1 MSNTILA
8 IDIGSMAIKAVIA
21 EIDEFNEIKVLGH
34 GIAKSQGVKKG
45 VITNIDLASKSIRKA
60 VNDARRI
67 AGNNISSAVVSISS
81 AYTKSTNS
89 IGIVNIPQKD
99 ITIKE
104 INRVME
110 TALYNADIPKEYD
123 VIHVLPYNFKVD
135 DQTNIE
141 DPYNM
146 NATRME
152 VETHIIIAQK
162 SSLSNLKKAIVSAG
176 LEIESIVLDSYA
188 SSIATLSE
196 DEKTLGV
203 TIIDMG
209 GQTSTL
215 SVFQGNTLRYNSFLP
230 VGSNHITN
238 DISIALHTPL
248 DVAEKVKRN
257 FGDLIE
263 VSDDILELPIIGDT
277 ENKNSI
283 PLKIVQK
290 VIVDRVEESLLILA
304 KFLDKSRMRDKIGAG
319 VVLTG
324 GMTRLKHMREFAQ
337 SIFPG
342 LSVRIGL
349 PHQLKGLFDE
359 LKGPE
364 SSTVIGLLLY
374 KAGKHTQ
381 YEIDNKKRLLHQKE
395 ENSEGLR
402 NIRLDNPGNTG
413 SSTPTY
419 EEEVLYTPKKESSS
433 ESNFVFTDLSGVE
446 SVKGDFLTKVKN
458 WIKQLF

>member
-1 MSNTILA
+1 VSNTILA
-8 IDIGSMAIKAVIA
+8 IDIGSMTIKAVIA
-21 EIDEFNEIKVLGH
+21 EIDEFNEIKILGH
-34 GIAKSQGVKKG
+34 GVAKSQGVKKG

-81 AYTKSTNS
+81 AYAKSTNS

-123 VIHVLPYNFKVD
+123 VLHVLPYNFKVD

-188 SSIATLSE
+188 SAIATLSE

-203 TIIDMG
+203 TVVDMG
-209 GQTSTL
+209 GQTSSL
-215 SVFQGNTLRYNSFLP
+215 SVFQGHTLRYNSFLP

-248 DVAEKVKRN
+248 DVAEKVKN
-257 FGDLIE
+257 GYGDLIE
-263 VSDDILELPIIGDT
+263 VTDDILELPIIGDT

-283 PLKIVQK
+283 PLKVVQN
-290 VIVDRVEESLLILA
+290 VIVARVEESLLILA
-304 KFLDKSRMRDKIGAG
+304 KYLDKSGMRDKIGAG
-319 VVLTG
+319 IVLTG
-324 GMTRLKHMREFAQ
+324 GMTKLKNMREFAQ

-374 KAGKHTQ
+374 KSGKNTQ

-395 ENSEGLR
+395 ENTDGLR
-402 NIRLDNPGNTG
+402 NIKLDKATTSNPANSGGYEYKTDEQTTN
-413 SSTPTY
+413 SSND
-419 EEEVLYTPKKESSS
+419 SG
-433 ESNFVFTDLSGVE
+433 FVFTDLGGVE
-446 SVKGDFLTKVKN
+446 VEKGDFIGKVKN

>member
-1 MSNTILA
+1 MSNKFLA
-8 IDIGSMAIKAVIA
+8 IDIGSMTVKAVIA

-34 GIAKSQGVKKG
+34 GFAKSQGVKKG
-45 VITNIDLASKSIRKA
+45 IITNIDLASKAIRKA

-81 AYTKSTNS
+81 AYAKSTNS

-110 TALYNADIPKEYD
+110 TALYNADIPKD
-123 VIHVLPYNFKVD
+123 FDILHVLPYNFKVD
-135 DQTNIE
+135 DQSNIE

-152 VETHIIIAQK
+152 VEAHIVIAQK

-176 LEIESIVLDSYA
+176 LEVESIVLDSYA

-196 DEKTLGV
+196 DEKVLGV
-203 TIIDMG
+203 SVIDIG
-209 GQTSTL
+209 GQTSSL
-215 SVFQGNTLRYNSFLP
+215 SIFKGNTLRYNRFLP

-248 DVAEKVKRN
+248 DIAENVKKGH
-257 FGDLIE
+257 GDLIE
-263 VSDDILELPIIGDT
+263 INEDILELPIIGDT

-283 PLKIVQK
+283 PLKIVQN
-290 VIVDRVEESLLILA
+290 VILARVEESLLILA
-304 KFLDKSRMRDKIGAG
+304 KYLDQSGLKNSIGAG
-319 VVLTG
+319 IVLTG
-324 GMTRLKHMREFAQ
+324 GMTKLKNIREFAQ

-342 LSVRIGL
+342 LSVRVGV

-364 SSTVIGLLLY
+364 CSTVIGLLLY
-374 KAGKHTQ
+374 KAGKNTQ

-395 ENSEGLR
+395 EHQQQDGLS
-402 NIRLDNPGNTG
+402 NIKLG
-413 SSTPTY
+413 SSTAS
-419 EEEVLYTPKKESSS
+419 SSS
-433 ESNFVFTDLSGVE
+433 ESNYKNEDLGTSTKSDSFIFTDLTGVE
-446 SVKGDFLTKVKN
+446 EGKGDFLAKVKN

>member
-21 EIDEFNEIKVLGH
+21 DIDEIGEIKVLGH
-34 GIAKSQGVKKG
+34 GVAPSQGVKKG
-45 VITNIDLASKSIRKA
+45 IITNIDLASKSIRHA

-67 AGNNISSAVVSISS
+67 AGNNISSAIVSISS

-89 IGIVNIPQKD
+89 IGIINISQKD

-123 VIHVLPYNFKVD
+123 VLHVLPYNFKVD

-146 NATRME
+146 NASRME

-162 SSLSNLKKAIVSAG
+162 SSLSNLKKAIISAG

-188 SSIATLSE
+188 SALSTMSK
-196 DEKTLGV
+196 DESVLGV
-203 TIIDMG
+203 AVIDMG
-209 GQTSTL
+209 GQTSSL
-215 SVFQGNTLRYNSFLP
+215 SIFKNNSLRYNNFIP

-248 DVAEKVKRN
+248 NIAESLKRN
-257 FGDLIE
+257 HGDLIE
-263 VSDDILELPIIGDT
+263 INDDVLELPIIGDE

-283 PLKIVQK
+283 PLKVVQN
-290 VIVDRVEESLLILA
+290 VIVSRVEETLLILA
-304 KFLDKSRMRDKIGAG
+304 KFLEKSGLKDSIGAG
-319 VVLTG
+319 LVLTG
-324 GMTRLKHMREFAQ
+324 GMTQLKGMREFAQ

-342 LSVRIGL
+342 YSVRIGV
-349 PHQLKGLFDE
+349 PVQLKGLFDN

-364 SSTVIGLLLY
+364 NATVIGLILY
-374 KAGKHTQ
+374 KAGQHTQ
-381 YEIDNKKRLLHQKE
+381 YEIDNKKRLLHHKE
-395 ENSEGLR
+395 ENYSLKKDFE
-402 NIRLDNPGNTG
+402 DTG
-413 SSTPTY
+413 FINEQIENDLIKTSN
-419 EEEVLYTPKKESSS
+419 ESR
-433 ESNFVFTDLSGVE
+433 SNAIEFTDLPGVE
-446 SVKGDFLTKVKN
+446 ESRGDFISRLKN

>member
-21 EIDEFNEIKVLGH
+21 DIDEIGDIKVLGH
-34 GIAKSQGVKKG
+34 GVAPSQGVKKG
-45 VITNIDLASKSIRKA
+45 IITNIDLASKSIRQA

-89 IGIVNIPQKD
+89 IGIINISQKD

-123 VIHVLPYNFKVD
+123 VLHVLPYNFKVD

-146 NATRME
+146 NASRME

-188 SSIATLSE
+188 SGLSTMSN
-196 DEKTLGV
+196 DESTLGV
-203 TIIDMG
+203 AVLDLG
-209 GQTSTL
+209 GQTSSL
-215 SVFQGNTLRYNSFLP
+215 SIFKNKSLRYNNFIP

-248 DVAEKVKRN
+248 NVAESLKRN
-257 FGDLIE
+257 HGNLIE
-263 VSDDILELPIIGDT
+263 ITDDILELPIIGD
-277 ENKNSI
+277 EDNKNSI
-283 PLKIVQK
+283 PLKVVQN
-290 VIVDRVEESLLILA
+290 VIISRVEETLLILA
-304 KFLDKSRMRDKIGAG
+304 KYLEKSGLKDNIGAG

-324 GMTRLKHMREFAQ
+324 GMTKLKGMRDFAQ
-337 SIFPG
+337 SVFPG
-342 LSVRIGL
+342 YSVRIGV
-349 PHQLKGLFDE
+349 PQQLKGLFDN

-364 SSTVIGLLLY
+364 NSTVIGLILY
-374 KAGKHTQ
+374 KAGAHTQ
-381 YEIDNKKRLLHQKE
+381 YEIDNKKRLLHHKE
-395 ENSEGLR
+395 EHNSLKKDFE
-402 NIRLDNPGNTG
+402 DTG
-413 SSTPTY
+413 FVS
-419 EEEVLYTPKKESSS
+419 EVADDDLIKSSS
-433 ESNFVFTDLSGVE
+433 GSDNSSGTIMFTDLPGVD
-446 SVKGDFLTKVKN
+446 SNRGDLLSKVKN

>member
-8 IDIGSMAIKAVIA
+8 IDIGSMSIKAVIA
-21 EIDEFNEIKVLGH
+21 DIDETGEIKVLGH
-34 GIAKSQGVKKG
+34 GVAKSEGVKKG
-45 VITNIDLASKSIRKA
+45 IITNIDIASKSIRKA

-67 AGNNISSAVVSISS
+67 AGNNISSAIVSISS

-89 IGIVNIPQKD
+89 IGIINISQKD

-123 VIHVLPYNFKVD
+123 VLHVLPFNFKVD

-146 NATRME
+146 NASRME

-176 LEIESIVLDSYA
+176 LDIESIVLDSYA
-188 SSIATLSE
+188 SALSTMSK
-196 DEKTLGV
+196 DESALGV
-203 TIIDMG
+203 AVVDMG
-209 GQTSTL
+209 GQTSSI
-215 SVFQGNTLRYNSFLP
+215 SVFKNQSLRYNNFIP

-248 DVAEKVKRN
+248 NIAENLKRN
-257 FGDLIE
+257 HGDLVEIN
-263 VSDDILELPIIGDT
+263 DDVLELPIIGDE

-283 PLKIVQK
+283 PLKVVQN
-290 VIVDRVEESLLILA
+290 VISSRVEETLLILA
-304 KFLDKSRMRDKIGAG
+304 KFLDKSGLKDNIGAG
-319 VVLTG
+319 IVLTG
-324 GMTRLKHMREFAQ
+324 GMTQLKGMREFAQ

-342 LSVRIGL
+342 YSVRIGL
-349 PHQLKGLFDE
+349 PQQLKGLFDN

-364 SSTVIGLLLY
+364 NSTVIGLLLY
-374 KAGKHTQ
+374 KAGNHTQ
-381 YEIDNKKRLLHQKE
+381 YEVDNKKRLLHHKE
-395 ENSEGLR
+395 ENTGLR
-402 NIRLDNPGNTG
+402 DTFEETG
-413 SSTPTY
+413 FVTSAKSSSDTIASD
-419 EEEVLYTPKKESSS
+419 VSASS
-433 ESNFVFTDLSGVE
+433 ESSGNIVFSDLPGVE
-446 SVKGDFLTKVKN
+446 ESRGDFLSKVKN